1 LLSNSCIGS
10 DICCSIAAPPLL
22 WQVHPTLTAS
32 HFKFQGD
39 NYRFGVPLNEITRK
53 LRLSKSFGVFSGATV
68 YIDYTDH
75 TSDIDVYIFDQLVFG
90 SSLGNKGVTMWASWA
105 VFIPITSVS
114 IPMLR
119 NYGVS

>member
-1 LLSNSCIGS
+1 MLSNSCIGS

-90 SSLGNKGVTMWASWA
+90 SSLGNKGVNMWASWA